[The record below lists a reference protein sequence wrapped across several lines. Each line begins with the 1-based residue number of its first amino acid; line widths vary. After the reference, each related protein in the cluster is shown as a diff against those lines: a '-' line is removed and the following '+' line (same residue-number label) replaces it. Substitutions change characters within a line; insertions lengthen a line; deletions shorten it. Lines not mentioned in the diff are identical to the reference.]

1 MILDPVIH
9 PASAKCEVFRNLGI
23 KRGYGRADKMNKISF
38 FPKEITVHSGI
49 VWRGKIYGVRCQI
62 CERVEVSYL
71 LSNINF

>member
-1 MILDPVIH
+1 VTYDPG
-9 PASAKCEVFRNLGI
+9 SCDTSGKCEVFRNLGI